1 MVNFNE
7 IELPESFQDKPYIQL
22 MWRYYY
28 TGQQV
33 LFTAGKR
40 ADLRLDDIF
49 IGTSGII
56 TSTLYATE
64 NLVQLYPN
72 PTSHLVNIR
81 ANTQEVLTATIY
93 GLNGKAIGQS
103 TGFVAQTAIDVS
115 GISPGMYIVMVR
127 DYSGAIRDRQK
138 LLIVR
143 SMKTF

>member
-1 MVNFNE
+1 
-7 IELPESFQDKPYIQL
+7 

-33 LFTAGKR
+33 LFTAGRR

-49 IGTSGII
+49 IGTSGVV

-64 NLVQLYPN
+64 NLVQLFPN
-72 PTSHLVNIR
+72 PTSHLLNIR
-81 ANTQEVLTATIY
+81 ANTQEELIATIY
-93 GLNGKAIGQS
+93 GLNGKAIGPS
-103 TGFVAQTAIDVS
+103 TRFIAHTSMDVS
-115 GISPGMYIVMVR
+115 GISPGMYIVVVR

-143 SMKTF
+143 